1 MEKLPF
7 SWKKGKAEIWL
18 EMWQE
23 PTVLGFVGRDKDSG
37 LYLKSGD
44 EPWKGFR

>member
-18 EMWQE
+18 EMGKE
-23 PTVLGFVGRDKDSG
+23 PTMLGFVGRDKDSG
-37 LYLKSGD
+37 LDLKSGD
-44 EPWKGFR
+44 KPGRGFR

>member
-1 MEKLPF
+1 MA
-7 SWKKGKAEIWL
+7 GDVAG
-18 EMWQE
+18 
-23 PTVLGFVGRDKDSG
+23 TNGAVLGFVGRDKDSG